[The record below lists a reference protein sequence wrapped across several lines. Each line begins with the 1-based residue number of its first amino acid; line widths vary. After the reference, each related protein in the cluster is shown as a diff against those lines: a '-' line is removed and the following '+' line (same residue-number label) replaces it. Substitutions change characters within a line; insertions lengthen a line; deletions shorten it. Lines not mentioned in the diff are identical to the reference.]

1 MDVGLGFMRLVIQ
14 QMRQGTPC
22 RICCMCVCHLQS
34 EGNLV
39 YSGIDETAYTAQD
52 DSHNA
57 YC

>member
-14 QMRQGTPC
+14 QMRQEISC
-22 RICCMCVCHLQS
+22 RICCICVSLLQS